1 MEIINR
7 TLDSIFVKCHDI
19 QVENIKYGELVVLIE
34 SDDDYSGY
42 SDADINENYGEFDG
56 ENEDNGEIANESS
69 VEDVLEI
76 VRQATIAKKEPTI
89 YEIEFGNVSNTS
101 GKCNF
106 DDLIKFLHRLGLS
119 PTEDQCNELKK
130 EFGTSNIDME
140 SALKAYN
147 KTSTDKYTPE
157 ELIVSLESTQS
168 EITRKRLVILL
179 QTFGD
184 KMTEDEINRA
194 LDKLEI
200 GNEPIDKNLFIEKLC
215 AGSKQIKTSNTG
227 CINTQS
233 RENLNKSSENCIDPQ
248 DNNNN
253 NNDNNV
259 QQEEISD
266 VN

>member
-7 TLDSIFVKCHDI
+7 TLDSILVKCHDI
-19 QVENIKYGELVVLIE
+19 QVEDIKYGELVVLVE

-42 SDADINENYGEFDG
+42 SEIDINENGEFDA
-56 ENEDNGEIANESS
+56 EAGEIANESS

-89 YEIEFGNVSNTS
+89 YEIEFGNVSNSS

-119 PTEDQCNELKK
+119 PTEAQSNELKK

-147 KTSTDKYTPE
+147 KTSTDKYTSD
-157 ELIVSLESTQS
+157 ELLVSLESTKS

-200 GNEPIDKNLFIEKLC
+200 GNEPFDKKIFIEKLC
-215 AGSKQIKTSNTG
+215 VGSKQIKSSDG
-227 CINTQS
+227 CSIS
-233 RENLNKSSENCIDPQ
+233 KSKENLNRSCENANDDDN

-253 NNDNNV
+253 V
-259 QQEEISD
+259 QEEEISE

>member
-7 TLDSIFVKCHDI
+7 TLDSILVKCHDI
-19 QVENIKYGELVVLIE
+19 RVENIKYGELVVLVE

-42 SDADINENYGEFDG
+42 SDADNEIYGEFDG
-56 ENEDNGEIANESS
+56 ENDDNGEIANESS

-89 YEIEFGNVSNTS
+89 YEIEFGNVSNSS

-130 EFGTSNIDME
+130 EFGTSGIDME

-147 KTSTDKYTPE
+147 KTSADKYTPE
-157 ELIVSLESTQS
+157 ELIVSLESTKS

-215 AGSKQIKTSNTG
+215 VGSKQVKTSNTG
-227 CINTQS
+227 YINAQS
-233 RENLNKSSENCIDPQ
+233 REDLNNSSENSNEPQ
-248 DNNNN
+248 EDDNNNN
-253 NNDNNV
+253 DSNV
-259 QQEEISD
+259 QQEETSD